1 MNYQLKVDF
10 MDLILIQID
19 SLRKASTFYSTRWKQ
34 RSRIITSSD
43 YANERAMTSYEQQER
58 DRDDDREM
66 ERDYYP
72 EQEREQSPPEYPF
85 QDFNYGP

>member
-1 MNYQLKVDF
+1 
-10 MDLILIQID
+10 MDLIQIQIN
-19 SLRKASTFYSTRWKQ
+19 SLRLSARFYSTRWKQ
-34 RSRIITSSD
+34 RMRMITSSD
-43 YANERAMTSYEQQER
+43 YADERARTSYEQQER

-72 EQEREQSPPEYPF
+72 EQEPEQSPPEYPF

>member
-1 MNYQLKVDF
+1 MNYQLKVDC

-19 SLRKASTFYSTRWKQ
+19 SLRNAATFYSTRWKQ
-34 RSRIITSSD
+34 RMRMITSSD
-43 YANERAMTSYEQQER
+43 YADERARTSYEQQER

>member
-1 MNYQLKVDF
+1 
-10 MDLILIQID
+10 MDLIQYQID
-19 SLRKASTFYSTRWKQ
+19 SLRNAARFYSTRWKQ
-34 RSRIITSSD
+34 RRRTITSSD
-43 YANERAMTSYEQQER
+43 YTNQVTQTSFEQQER

-72 EQEREQSPPEYPF
+72 DQEPEQGPPEYPF